1 MLRKVLVIIA
11 LTAITISCISG
22 CKKRSAE
29 DEPEQITLKT
39 MAEYEAEAK
48 KQITK
53 KNMASELD
61 KMEKAID
68 QELNAEQ

>member
-11 LTAITISCISG
+11 LTAITISCITG

-29 DEPEQITLKT
+29 DEPELIVPKT
-39 MAEYEAEAK
+39 DAEYEAEAK
-48 KQITK
+48 EQITK

-68 QELNAEQ
+68 EELSAEP